1 MLSMLWSSL
10 HFFFFRLDFDVTDRL
25 LPFDPRCLSIS
36 FLGPHQAVLR
46 DSCDERMEP
55 GPLACNTK
63 PMPRPLC
70 YLIFLTPQMYI
81 FTKMKPTWLCP
92 PVLIQ
97 HTRSLYKVP
106 GFRWVKVY
114 SVADPLYATSHWLAV
129 KQGSVWVDAI
139 RERRRVSIITDKKA
153 LSGFHE
159 NQHLSFPLPTTKA
172 FLLQN

>member
-1 MLSMLWSSL
+1 MAIPT
-10 HFFFFRLDFDVTDRL
+10 FFFRFDFDVTDRL
-25 LPFDPRCLSIS
+25 LQFDPRCLSIHFFFGAAPS
-36 FLGPHQAVLR
+36 SAQRFLWWENGTWASCMQYEACAQA
-46 DSCDERMEP
+46 
-55 GPLACNTK
+55 
-63 PMPRPLC
+63 LC
-70 YLIFLTPQMYI
+70 YLIFLTLQMYI

-139 RERRRVSIITDKKA
+139 RERKRVSIITDKKA